1 MKTLIAIPLFN
12 EEKTIKKLIGLIKK
26 YTGSDILIIDDGS
39 SDNSV
44 KILRSVKN
52 IKLLR
57 NSVRKG
63 YGSTLQKIFDFS
75 IKNNYKY
82 LITLD
87 ADLQHEPLYI
97 PEFMKFIQ
105 RYDIV
110 SGSRYLKNSK
120 IKSPA
125 PEKRRYVN
133 LIITKIINRITNYNL
148 TDSFCGFKGYK
159 VESLRK
165 IRLSSKGLAAPL

>member
-1 MKTLIAIPLFN
+1 
-12 EEKTIKKLIGLIKK
+12 
-26 YTGSDILIIDDGS
+26 
-39 SDNSV
+39 
-44 KILRSVKN
+44 
-52 IKLLR
+52 
-57 NSVRKG
+57 
-63 YGSTLQKIFDFS
+63 
-75 IKNNYKY
+75 
-82 LITLD
+82 
-87 ADLQHEPLYI
+87 
-97 PEFMKFIQ
+97 MKFIQ

-165 IRLSSKGLAAPL
+165 IRLSSKGLAAPLELLLKAYQYGLLIREIPVSLIYFKSRRDFQGKMSNMNYRINYYKKTIIT